1 MSLFETNEKK
11 VVGSPEQVNFWS
23 ELVDGT
29 SHLILEARAGSG
41 KTFSCIEGA
50 KKHVDMHGE
59 GFRIIMVA
67 YNKSIATEL
76 EAKVPEG
83 VEACTMHSLGF
94 RAVRDAVGTVKVDNW
109 KTINILE
116 EMIGKDEVKKLG
128 PTFQSSFKKVVSL
141 AKNTLLGRE
150 HLGRDT

>member
-1 MSLFETNEKK
+1 MFGTKEEE
-11 VVGSPEQVNFWS
+11 VVGSTEQVNFWN
-23 ELVDGT
+23 ELVDGD

-50 KKHVDMHGE
+50 KKHVCRGGAE
-59 GFRIIMVA
+59 FKIIMVA

-76 EAKVPEG
+76 QTKVPAG

-94 RAVRDAVGTVKVDNW
+94 RAVRDAIGKVKVDNW
-109 KTINILE
+109 KTINLLE

-128 PTFQSSFKKVVSL
+128 PDISAQHANRSQY
-141 AKNTLLGRE
+141 RQYY
-150 HLGRDT
+150 